1 MVDSLVK
8 ERLTGAIALVALIV
22 LLVPELLTGPIRSA
36 PAPQGAAP
44 AAGEP
49 PLRSYTINLADE
61 SHARATAGATDGSAA
76 PQASGPAQPLP
87 IAPPANKTL
96 DFPRAVV
103 GPSSTP
109 KASASTAP
117 RAADAVQPPA
127 PEKPTVPGKPA
138 APDKPIAQPGPAT
151 PPQEIGHHPSSAQQP
166 TNKKPDFPGT
176 PADGWTVQLGSFASR
191 ANADRLVRELQ
202 RKGFQASV
210 SQSSGGGRRLYR
222 VRVGPT
228 ADRTAAEQL
237 TAKLRAAGH
246 PGSIVSK

>member
-1 MVDSLVK
+1 MK

-103 GPSSTP
+103 GRSSTP

-117 RAADAVQPPA
+117 HAADAVQPPA

-151 PPQEIGHHPSSAQQP
+151 PP